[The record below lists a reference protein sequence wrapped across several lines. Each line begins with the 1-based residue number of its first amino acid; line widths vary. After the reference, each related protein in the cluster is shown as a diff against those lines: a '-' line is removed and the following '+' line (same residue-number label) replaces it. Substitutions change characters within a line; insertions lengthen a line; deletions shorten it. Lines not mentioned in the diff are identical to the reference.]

1 MPVRILWMILG
12 LTSVVLAV
20 LGSFLPLL
28 PTVPFLLL
36 AAFAFARSSPKLE
49 AWLLGHPQF
58 GPMIRDWQDHG
69 SINRRTK
76 KISVAVMAATFGL
89 SLVLGASTM
98 VLIIQAVVLSCA
110 ATFVI
115 TRPDGPN
122 SP

>member
-69 SINRRTK
+69 SITRRTK
-76 KISVAVMAATFGL
+76 KISVAVMVATFGL

-98 VLIIQAVVLSCA
+98 VLVIQAVVLSGA
-110 ATFVI
+110 ATFVL
-115 TRPDGPN
+115 TRPDGPDEN
-122 SP
+122 